1 MNNKATMS
9 GILPEML
16 PLVSNARE
24 MEMCDKIQQPIC
36 WIRNRLSCTGVS
48 LNHLSSF
55 FSGTDFIDQ
64 ICSNLNFLGD
74 LLL

>member
-55 FSGTDFIDQ
+55 FSGTDFYR
-64 ICSNLNFLGD
+64 SD
-74 LLL
+74 LLKLKFSG